1 MRSPFTT
8 AISPF
13 AAGVVVAIA
22 FAGNAAGLGAQEKEL
37 TWEPAPA
44 VFPPG
49 AKMAV
54 ERGNPM
60 KTGEFVVRFSF
71 PNGYQIPPHFHP
83 TDEHITVLNGTLL
96 AGMGDKLDMQMAK
109 SLTEGDT
116 LTMPAQ
122 MHHFAIAR
130 GETTVSVRS
139 QGPFKMTYVNPAD
152 TPKKP

>member
-22 FAGNAAGLGAQEKEL
+22 FAANAAVLSAQEKEL
-37 TWEPAPA
+37 RWELAPA
-44 VFPPG
+44 AFPPG

-60 KTGEFVVRFSF
+60 KAGEFVVRFSF
-71 PNGYQIPPHFHP
+71 PDGYQIPPHFHP
-83 TDEHITVLNGTLL
+83 TDEHLTVLNGTLL
-96 AGMGDKLDMQMAK
+96 AGMGDKLDMQMA
-109 SLTEGDT
+109 SPLAERDT
-116 LTMPAQ
+116 ITMPAQ

-130 GETTVSVRS
+130 GETMVSVRS

-152 TPKKP
+152 MPKKP